1 VRHTEGGGAVP
12 ARLGRPGKEGD
23 REMDLTGAPWRKSS
37 YSGGNGGTCVEI
49 AVVPGSKEGSDY
61 VITMRDSKDPDG
73 PVLTFTPDE
82 WKAFTL
88 GVQDGEFDVAEDGA
102 GAGPDDSAGN

>member
-1 VRHTEGGGAVP
+1 MGCGVAVRCEKLRTEGAIP
-12 ARLGRPGKEGD
+12 ARLCRTGEEGD
-23 REMDLTGAPWRKSS
+23 RTMDLSGAPWGKSS
-37 YSGGNGGTCVEI
+37 YSSANGGACVEV

-82 WKAFTL
+82 WRAFTL
-88 GVQDGEFDVAEDGA
+88 GVQDGEFDVAEDN
-102 GAGPDDSAGN
+102 SQE